1 MQSAAF
7 SHTIFIFLM
16 TILIVMPFSTS
27 SATQIIVAID
37 SSSLMYRPL
46 SNRDAR
52 TPIRSI
58 QESLIPYIQA
68 LPKESRLRLISF
80 DERIKINQ
88 EFHLVQAST
97 YEEAIKTLFAITR
110 ASPNTD
116 KVNLLTA
123 IETALEQATAYTLA
137 IPNEIVS
144 IRIYTYAGSTDTP
157 LLIDSILKKFPL
169 VNGKN
174 IRAHLYTLGPQP
186 IEIPLYEGF
195 ETSHHPMLRD
205 LVPPIISW
213 KPHPIRTGETI
224 TFTENSNTTY
234 RSYRWLINDIPA
246 GDQRTITRQFDQSG
260 VYTLTLIVQSLSGEE
275 ILVKENIQVI
285 VGKLEVT
292 FTHSPTRI
300 QEGQPVTFTPKSNAP
315 YKELTWLINNIPT
328 SNANELRTKFDTLG
342 EQQITLEAKDE
353 YGNVSTHSLTI
364 QVENHYIQPQAQL
377 HTPVLKGTAPLTLT
391 LGATITGDFSKL
403 TWDLGDGRISTE
415 TFTEH
420 TYRHPGKYTYK
431 LTIIPED
438 PTHQKVEMTGTIEVT
453 RDWSWLLLLLPIIIT
468 LSIPFLLLIRFSP
481 PIDGILSGKKTIDL
495 ATYKTKGK
503 IMLPLSTIESESD
516 GYIKFHFKGKKYA
529 PEAKAAFT
537 HTLCCV
543 NGHRYLPGE
552 YFPLRRRTTIQL
564 ANREVLVYTNS
575 RLDHD
580 VA

>member
-1 MQSAAF
+1 MTLIMIPSSVASAA
-7 SHTIFIFLM
+7 
-16 TILIVMPFSTS
+16 
-27 SATQIIVAID
+27 QIIIAID
-37 SSSLMYRPL
+37 SSSAMYRPL
-46 SNRDAR
+46 SDKDAR
-52 TPIRSI
+52 TPIRAI
-58 QESLIPYIQA
+58 QESLTPYIQA
-68 LPKESRLRLISF
+68 LPKETRLRIISF
-80 DERIKINQ
+80 DERIQLNQ
-88 EFHLVQAST
+88 EFYLTQASA
-97 YEEAIKTLFAITR
+97 YEEAIKMLSSITR
-110 ASPNTD
+110 SSPSTN
-116 KVNLLTA
+116 KINLSTVL
-123 IETALEQATAYTLA
+123 ETTLEQATAYTLA
-137 IPNEIVS
+137 IPNEIVC
-144 IRIYTYAGSTDTP
+144 IRIYTYGGDTDTP
-157 LLIDSILKKFPL
+157 SSIDSILKKFPL
-169 VNGKN
+169 LNGKN
-174 IRAHLYTLGPQP
+174 IRAHIYTLGSQP

-195 ETSHHPMLRD
+195 ETSHHPTLKD
-205 LVPPIISW
+205 LAPPIISW

-224 TFTENSNTTY
+224 TFTENSKTTY

-260 VYTLTLIVQSLSGEE
+260 IYTLTLIVESLSGEE
-275 ILVKENIQVI
+275 ILIKENIQVI
-285 VGKLEVT
+285 IGKLEVT

-300 QEGQPVTFTPKSNAP
+300 QQGQPVTFTPKSNAP

-353 YGNVSTHSLTI
+353 YGNTSTYTLTI
-364 QVENHYIQPQAQL
+364 QVEDYYVQPQAQL
-377 HTPVLKGTAPLTLT
+377 HIPIHKGTAPLTLT

-431 LTIIPED
+431 LTVIPED
-438 PTHQKVEMTGTIEVT
+438 PTHQKVEITGEIHVT
-453 RDWSWLLLLLPIIIT
+453 RDWSWLFLLFPIIIT

-503 IMLPLSTIESESD
+503 ITLPLSVIESESD

-529 PEAKAAFT
+529 PKAKASLT

-543 NGHRYLPGE
+543 NGQRYLPGE

-564 ANREVLVYTNS
+564 ANREVIVYTNS